1 MLIPKDIQDFL
12 DSIPADYETSYK
24 LVAMKPNE
32 ELLGPTPQEVTQ
44 LLRAG
49 DFEFT
54 RFNAKRIAHNEL
66 HPEDESLV
74 VESLDNKIACAEF
87 EKEIERVDALLSDL
101 KKLVTSILEEVYPE
115 SKITSMAIRIE
126 GVVLLP
132 PDPFA
137 EFVAALEAN
146 GIRVVTVPL
155 PRN

>member
-1 MLIPKDIQDFL
+1 MLIPKVIQDCL
-12 DSIPADYETSYK
+12 DSIPADYETSHK

-32 ELLGPTPQEVTQ
+32 TLLGPAPQEVTQ

-54 RFNAKRIAHNEL
+54 RFNAKRIAHNRL

-74 VESLDNKIACAEF
+74 VESLGNETTCAEF
-87 EKEIERVDALLSDL
+87 AKEIERVDALLSDL
-101 KKLVTSILEEVYPE
+101 KKLITSILEGAYPE
-115 SKITSMAIRIE
+115 SKITSMAIRLE

-137 EFVAALEAN
+137 EFIAALEAN